1 MTALSTPARLSCAMA
16 LALFVAAADAQSL
29 AWRDQDAIGW
39 ACGGIGFEERQALR
53 GFEARGNVALLFVT
67 GTRGVL
73 LADVALRVVSA
84 ADAARGLEI
93 VADGPQCVLRLPAG
107 EWRITARHGQATLE
121 RSISVRSAEPAA
133 LHRVQLSFPPEGGDL
148 KASPDE
154 SSQVGD
160 WGKVGR

>member
-1 MTALSTPARLSCAMA
+1 MTAVSILARLSCGVA
-16 LALFVAAADAQSL
+16 LTLFVAATGAQTL
-29 AWRDQDAIGW
+29 VWRDQDAIGW

-53 GFEARGNVALLFVT
+53 GFESRGNVALLFVT
-67 GTRGVL
+67 GARGALV
-73 LADVALRVVSA
+73 ADIALRVVST

-107 EWRITARHGQATLE
+107 EWRITARFGQTTLE
-121 RSISVRSAEPAA
+121 RRISVRSAEPAA

-148 KASPDE
+148 RASPDE